1 LQGSIPEWVR
11 ADEKRVRQ
19 IFFNLLGNA
28 IKFTQ
33 DGSVTLRLRYA
44 REMAQVEVRDTG
56 PGMAQDDLDRIF
68 EPFTR
73 GASAA
78 GGTAGSGLGL
88 TIAKMLTDLMGGEL
102 SATTT
107 LGQGSTFQ
115 VRLFLPELHLP
126 AGTAE
131 KAQLAGARK
140 PRLAYAG
147 VRRKVLVVDN
157 EEADRELLVSL
168 LEPLG
173 FEVRTAASGHD
184 GLDLLAAGLQ
194 PDVVLLDLAMPGIDG
209 WETLRRIRAHAAEG
223 AAQPHVAIVSANAFD
238 RGLDNGL
245 GLPPEDFIV
254 KPVRHSELLDWL
266 ERRLALQWLDEVPP
280 VTEPVAVVASA
291 KEIAPPAADCEALL
305 DLARL
310 GYYRG
315 IVNMLDGWLVAHPA
329 SLAFT
334 ERMQALARQYQFE
347 TMAVQLQKALDA
359 SPVQ

>member
-1 LQGSIPEWVR
+1 
-11 ADEKRVRQ
+11 
-19 IFFNLLGNA
+19 
-28 IKFTQ
+28 
-33 DGSVTLRLRYA
+33 
-44 REMAQVEVRDTG
+44 
-56 PGMAQDDLDRIF
+56 
-68 EPFTR
+68 
-73 GASAA
+73 
-78 GGTAGSGLGL
+78 
-88 TIAKMLTDLMGGEL
+88 
-102 SATTT
+102 
-107 LGQGSTFQ
+107 
-115 VRLFLPELHLP
+115 
-126 AGTAE
+126 
-131 KAQLAGARK
+131 
-140 PRLAYAG
+140 
-147 VRRKVLVVDN
+147 
-157 EEADRELLVSL
+157 
-168 LEPLG
+168 
-173 FEVRTAASGHD
+173 
-184 GLDLLAAGLQ
+184 
-194 PDVVLLDLAMPGIDG
+194 
-209 WETLRRIRAHAAEG
+209 
-223 AAQPHVAIVSANAFD
+223 
-238 RGLDNGL
+238 LDNGL